1 MTGQIRQR
9 RWTIL
14 ANPARWMRPVVA
26 VAGLFA
32 VLPLAMALPDGADH
46 MKADLTIEA
55 VQVAP
60 ANPGR
65 LRVKVANQGLSPA
78 VETQLVLIYHHGDD
92 VAVRSAVVPLLETG
106 ERQWLVVEGGTL
118 LREAD
123 KVLLRI
129 DDPDR
134 VDESDEANNGAE
146 FP

>member
-1 MTGQIRQR
+1 
-9 RWTIL
+9 
-14 ANPARWMRPVVA
+14 MRPVVA